1 MTHNKY
7 FFSGRLEEVRAKPG
21 GGNVPQDFVHE
32 SDPEGPHEKDVLP
45 LAANRDPFG
54 AQACD
59 HHGHHHSH
67 RHRHRRRHR
76 NNRHR
81 HHRYHTTTT
90 ISTPAITATTP
101 TTTTTTPPAQAY
113 NLNPMLLEAIRMSDP
128 FWDMAKMTTFS
139 QVIDAIYYNLHYV
152 TPWVPGTHK
161 AQKTQGMQVT
171 PRPDPM
177 SPCLTAAIV
186 SH

>member
-1 MTHNKY
+1 
-7 FFSGRLEEVRAKPG
+7 
-21 GGNVPQDFVHE
+21 
-32 SDPEGPHEKDVLP
+32 
-45 LAANRDPFG
+45 
-54 AQACD
+54 
-59 HHGHHHSH
+59 
-67 RHRHRRRHR
+67 
-76 NNRHR
+76 
-81 HHRYHTTTT
+81 
-90 ISTPAITATTP
+90 
-101 TTTTTTPPAQAY
+101 
-113 NLNPMLLEAIRMSDP
+113 MLLEAIRMSDP